1 MTFMM
6 SLRHQYILTFCFKEV
21 IIYVLGKQQT
31 IGKTYEKADIRTGRQ
46 LQK

>member
-21 IIYVLGKQQT
+21 IIYILGKQT
-31 IGKTYEKADIRTGRQ
+31 IGKTYEKANLRIRRQ